1 MPSEEKGEGK
11 DGGTLVDKVCEHCI
25 ETGLDQEFEQF
36 CAKNAPIFVDAAGEA
51 ATSSTSVEHKL
62 AYQECFDEFL
72 ASFEKR
78 LQTVIEREGASAGD
92 FRDACEDVLRGDE
105 FHPRRFFV
113 ERLLAIMD
121 YQLFFSMMV
130 GEARLLKK

>member
-1 MPSEEKGEGK
+1 MGGALLLRQPSEQNAELHTTSVHYVGS
-11 DGGTLVDKVCEHCI
+11 DGRKMVGIVFH
-25 ETGLDQEFEQF
+25 
-36 CAKNAPIFVDAAGEA
+36 PPEA
-51 ATSSTSVEHKL
+51 AVPPVYALRTFERVP
-62 AYQECFDEFL
+62 EC
-72 ASFEKR
+72 
-78 LQTVIEREGASAGD
+78 EGASAGD

-130 GEARLLKK
+130 GEARLLKN

>member
-11 DGGTLVDKVCEHCI
+11 DGGTLIDKVCEHCI
-25 ETGLDQEFEQF
+25 ETGLDREFEQF
-36 CAKNAPIFVDAAGEA
+36 CAAHAPIFVDAAA
-51 ATSSTSVEHKL
+51 DTATSSAHVEHKL